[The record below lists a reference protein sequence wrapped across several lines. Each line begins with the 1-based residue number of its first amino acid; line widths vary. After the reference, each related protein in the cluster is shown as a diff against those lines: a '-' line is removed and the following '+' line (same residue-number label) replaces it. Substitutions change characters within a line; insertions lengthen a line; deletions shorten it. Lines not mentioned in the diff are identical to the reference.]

1 MKKGKKYLCPI
12 CTGKGKATQAQIQEF
27 IDNNQGSDI
36 KQENAKVKL
45 SKKCVWCRISL
56 ANDTKEREDPF
67 RKEVY
72 GESILDFWCDDC
84 YRERKEEI

>member
-1 MKKGKKYLCPI
+1 
-12 CTGKGKATQAQIQEF
+12 
-27 IDNNQGSDI
+27 
-36 KQENAKVKL
+36 VKL